1 MKNIFL
7 LETQVS
13 WTTKY
18 MNKIIIES
26 SMISRN
32 KLETNIATPK
42 K

>member
-13 WTTKY
+13 WTTSHV
-18 MNKIIIES
+18 NKTFIES
-26 SMISRN
+26 SMISLN